1 MEETALNFE
10 LLDKAKDRV
19 SNVPILINM
28 ISKRV
33 RQLNSGFRPYIPRL
47 RRDEDNSDL
56 AMREIAEGKLI
67 AEMVFTE
74 PEPEQPLS

>member
-1 MEETALNFE
+1 MNFE
-10 LLDKAKDRV
+10 LLESAKERV

-28 ISKRV
+28 VSKRV

-47 RRDEDNSDL
+47 RRDEENCDL

-74 PEPEQPLS
+74 PEPEQPQS